1 MNIRPWLLTLLVC
14 GFAGPAWADEI
25 EGLVRVVGRS
35 FDAQTLITPEK
46 ETLGPHLCGS
56 DLEQR
61 IRHLTP
67 LVVKVSG
74 RWQTKKGGQ
83 RECFVA
89 DDVKV
94 LRMSSGRDA
103 LVGSLVVKDGVYSV
117 SGEGGKVITLSDV
130 PPGLKKL
137 VGKKVIVDGKSPEDP
152 VPAAKPVAATGVK
165 DDAAVKSDVKVV
177 ITYQA
182 FP

>member
-1 MNIRPWLLTLLVC
+1 
-14 GFAGPAWADEI
+14 
-25 EGLVRVVGRS
+25 
-35 FDAQTLITPEK
+35 
-46 ETLGPHLCGS
+46 
-56 DLEQR
+56 
-61 IRHLTP
+61 
-67 LVVKVSG
+67 
-74 RWQTKKGGQ
+74 
-83 RECFVA
+83 
-89 DDVKV
+89 
-94 LRMSSGRDA
+94 MSSGRDA